1 MTLEGDIVVRLAWD
15 GQRVRD
21 VRIRSTRAFA
31 AGRVLGGKTGVEAAA
46 MVPLLYSICG
56 HAQGAAAAAAI
67 EAAEGVE
74 AASDAIAV
82 RELSVVLETIA
93 EYLWRILIDWPE
105 AMGRSRQAS
114 PVAAARRQIAASAAS
129 GTSATAGL
137 STALTHVAE
146 LYVYGEAPVA
156 WLDRS
161 DVDALDR
168 WARSVSTLP
177 ATLLRELIDTAP
189 TLGASDVPLMPVPRR
204 DALVAAVLPAMRATP
219 AFERAPE
226 WDGAPAETGALARTH
241 AHPLVAALRSH
252 WGNSVPTRMVARL
265 VELALLLRTLSGARS
280 PGGGM
285 RRVEAFALNPGE
297 GVAAVET
304 ARGLLLHRACVD
316 QGRIA
321 SYQIVAPTEWNFH
334 RDGPLTRGLA
344 GLPAAD
350 EATLR
355 RHARLAVQALD
366 PCVAFAVEVAHA

>member
-1 MTLEGDIVVRLAWD
+1 VTIEGDIVVRLAWD

-21 VRIRSTRAFA
+21 VGIRSTRPFA
-31 AGRVLGGKTGVEAAA
+31 AGRVLGGRTGAEAAA
-46 MVPLLYSICG
+46 MVPLLFSICG
-56 HAQGAAAAAAI
+56 RAQGAAAAAAI
-67 EAAEGVE
+67 EAAEGIE
-74 AASDAIAV
+74 AASDAIAA
-82 RELSVVLETIA
+82 RELTVVLETIA

-105 AMGRSRQAS
+105 AMGRSRQTS
-114 PVAAARRQIAASAAS
+114 PVAAARRQIAAAAAS
-129 GTSATAGL
+129 GTTSTAGL
-137 STALTHVAE
+137 AAALADVAE
-146 LYVYGEAPVA
+146 LHVYGEAPAA

-168 WARSVSTLP
+168 WSRSAATLP

-189 TLGASDVPLMPVPRR
+189 TLGASDVALMPVPGR

-241 AHPLVAALRSH
+241 AHPLVAALRAR
-252 WGNSVPTRMVARL
+252 WRNSVPTRMAARL
-265 VELALLLRTLSGARS
+265 VELALLLRALSGTGTDGEAT
-280 PGGGM
+280 
-285 RRVEAFALNPGE
+285 RRVGAFALGAGE

-304 ARGLLLHRACVD
+304 ARGLLLHRACVEH
-316 QGRIA
+316 GRIA

-334 RDGPLTRGLA
+334 RAGPLTRGLA